1 MKVYQIILIFILF
14 SAISNLEYGRLSING
29 SYTLKSDE
37 ESLHLYHIP
46 LTQTKYLPSE
56 IKLETK
62 IIESKNPSSATV
74 GFHYEPFSK
83 NNYDKIKKE
92 VLGKTVILDSE
103 FIQSALDSRKSIFL
117 GIYCEN
123 CVYKLYVKPSG
134 LFTTNINFVQTQPLR
149 KLEVPDVTDK
159 PAPDTKPDERIDVF
173 SANGICGIF
182 VAFFIIFVCAI
193 TCIIMMKIY
202 VHGSALVEQPLKFGR
217 IEG

>member
-1 MKVYQIILIFILF
+1 MKVYQIILIFVLF

-83 NNYDKIKKE
+83 KNYDKIEKV
-92 VLGKTVILDSE
+92 VLGKTVILDSK

-149 KLEVPDVTDK
+149 KLQVPDSSDK

>member
-62 IIESKNPSSATV
+62 IIESKNPSSATL

-83 NNYDKIKKE
+83 KNYDKIEKE
-92 VLGKTVILDSE
+92 VLGKTVILDSK
-103 FIQSALDSRKSIFL
+103 FIQSALDSRQSIFL

-149 KLEVPDVTDK
+149 KLEQPALTDALGT
-159 PAPDTKPDERIDVF
+159 PEERKDVF

>member
-62 IIESKNPSSATV
+62 IIESKNPSSATIGV
-74 GFHYEPFSK
+74 HYEPFSK
-83 NNYDKIKKE
+83 KNYDKLKKE
-92 VLGKTVILDSE
+92 VLGKTVILDSK
-103 FIQSALDSRKSIFL
+103 FIQSALDSRQSIFL

-149 KLEVPDVTDK
+149 KLEQPALTDALVT
-159 PAPDTKPDERIDVF
+159 TGERKDVF